1 MVESIDPE
9 QIDSLPLKKDDVV
22 IGNDSVVV
30 PETYVQAVAEQLSH
44 VQTTEKEEEKK
55 EAEKEHLEDI
65 ETENLGKIDQGNLS
79 SEVERVLRRG

>member
-9 QIDSLPLKKDDVV
+9 QIDSLKKDDVV